1 VVEELADRHGLP
13 RVTRKVTEAEL
24 RSADE
29 IWLAS
34 ATRCVS
40 SVTQLDGKP
49 VGSGKP
55 GPVWSRMWAAFQEL
69 QQELVREPW

>member
-1 VVEELADRHGLP
+1 
-13 RVTRKVTEAEL
+13 VTRAVTEAEL

-55 GPVWSRMWAAFQEL
+55 GPVWTRMWAAFQQL